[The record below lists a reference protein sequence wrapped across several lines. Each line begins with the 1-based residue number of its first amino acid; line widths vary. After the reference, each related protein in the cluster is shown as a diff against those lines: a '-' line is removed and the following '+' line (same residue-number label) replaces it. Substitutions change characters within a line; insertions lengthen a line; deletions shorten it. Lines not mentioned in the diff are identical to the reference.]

1 MKKDFDDKEKMAYI
15 FDGRCLLLLT
25 FFLLLLLLFGLGI
38 LLLLCHPFG
47 LLASR
52 KETCMFFFFKSSY

>member
-1 MKKDFDDKEKMAYI
+1 
-15 FDGRCLLLLT
+15 
-25 FFLLLLLLFGLGI
+25 LFGLGI